1 MQAIG
6 ETVTVSKGK
15 LWAGRAVSGLAVLFL
30 LFDGVIKL
38 MRVAPVLESFA
49 QLGYPASL
57 AVVIG
62 TIELICVVFYVVPRT
77 SILGTVLVTGLL
89 GGAISTHLRVGDPLF
104 SHVLFPVYLGVL
116 VWGGIWLR
124 DDALRELVPLR
135 RRRKS

>member
-57 AVVIG
+57 AVAIG

-77 SILGTVLVTGLL
+77 SILGAVLVTGLL